1 MKWFILS
8 IIILL
13 SMIPVAIGIEECQRV
28 VEPED
33 IPCSAIT
40 TWAYPLPCINY
51 SVEIFNQSGNSLQ
64 ILNLTSYGT
73 TGLCSFNFTHSTKG
87 TYVYNVSSGD
97 TGVVVVEVK
106 NMLIALII
114 GIAVICGV
122 LFWFASMLSDEHI
135 FFKILIYA
143 GSIYM
148 LTIIPSAFIVNDV
161 TIILYKSFMRLIQIF
176 VVYIF
181 VYLIY
186 KLLVKLGAIVPGENK
201 NNG

>member
-13 SMIPVAIGIEECQRV
+13 TMIPSVLSMEECQRV

-40 TWAYPLPCINY
+40 TWAYPLPCTNY
-51 SVEIFNQSGNSLQ
+51 SVEIFNQSGTSLEQ
-64 ILNLTSYGT
+64 LNLTSYGS
-73 TGLCSFNFTHSTKG
+73 TGLCSFNFTHSAKG

-135 FFKILIYA
+135 FLKILIYV

-148 LTIIPSAFIVNDV
+148 LTLIPSAFIINDITV
-161 TIILYKSFMRLIQIF
+161 ILYKAFSRLIQTF
-176 VVYIF
+176 LVYIF

-186 KLLVKLGAIVPGENK
+186 KLLVKMGAIVPGENK